1 MDFRKSVVKEHKTH
15 AESQL
20 LRSHLQSECFK
31 MKSVLQGLESMVYP
45 SWHAKENYPNSK
57 WFGQQNVWGVV
68 HYPCQNR
75 GPTSY

>member
-45 SWHAKENYPNSK
+45 S
-57 WFGQQNVWGVV
+57 
-68 HYPCQNR
+68 
-75 GPTSY
+75 